1 MKQMLLNGLA
11 AATLTVLLGGCV
23 SLAPHYQQPAAPVQA
38 QFGNA
43 ATASDAGAAPSG
55 MPAWRAVFLD
65 AHLQQAITLALDN
78 NRDLR
83 VAVLQVEKDRAQYRI
98 QRAALLPSVDASG
111 SVNRA
116 RSSASASDT
125 GTAQVSETDTLQV
138 GISSWEL
145 DLFGRVR
152 SLKNEALQNWLASA
166 ENQRAARTSLVAEVA
181 TAWLSLA
188 ADQQALGLA
197 QQTHDSQQQTLQRT
211 QARHAQGLASGLDL
225 SQVEGSVEAARGA
238 VARLQTQVAQDR
250 DALQLLVGAP
260 LQDDLL
266 PSAQALDGSVALA
279 ALPADLSSTVL
290 LQRPDV
296 LAAEHTL
303 QAANADIGAARAA
316 FFPTLTLT
324 ANLGRSS
331 DALSSLFSAGSRTWS
346 FVPSIT
352 APIFHAGALKASLD
366 ASKIGKDIGVA
377 QYEKAIQQAF
387 SEVADALAA
396 RDHLAEQLAAQ
407 RALVAAGQ
415 RSYTLADARYRTG
428 LDGYLQALDAQRS
441 LYAAQQDLI
450 ALQQQEAANRV
461 TLFKVLGGGADAR

>member
-1 MKQMLLNGLA
+1 MKPMLLRALA
-11 AATLTVLLGGCV
+11 AATMTTVLGGCV
-23 SLAPHYQQPAAPVQA
+23 SMAPHYQRPEAPVPA

-43 ATASDAGAAPSG
+43 GTGEAEPALA
-55 MPAWRAVFLD
+55 MPAWRDVFLEPR
-65 AHLQQAITLALDN
+65 LQQVIALALQN

-83 VAVLQVEKDRAQYRI
+83 VAVLQVEKERAQYRI

-111 SVNRA
+111 SVT
-116 RSSASASDT
+116 RSRVSD
-125 GTAQVSETDTLQV
+125 ANSETGVTQLTESDAVQV

-145 DLFGRVR
+145 DLFGRIR

-181 TAWLSLA
+181 TAWLALA
-188 ADQQALGLA
+188 ADEQSLA
-197 QQTHDSQQQTLQRT
+197 FTQQTLDSQQQTLQRT
-211 QARHAQGLASGLDL
+211 EARHAQGLASGLDL
-225 SQVEGSVEAARGA
+225 SQVQTSVEAARGA
-238 VARLQTQVAQDR
+238 LAKLQTQQAQDR

-260 LQDDLL
+260 LDPALL
-266 PSAQALDGSVALA
+266 PTAQALDGSVALA
-279 ALPADLSSTVL
+279 PLPANLPSSVL

-296 LAAEHTL
+296 LSAEHAL

-316 FFPTLTLT
+316 FFPTLALT
-324 ANLGRSS
+324 ANYGHSS
-331 DALSSLFSAGSRTWS
+331 TALSTLFSAGTRGWS
-346 FVPSIT
+346 FAPSIT

-366 ASKIGKDIGVA
+366 ASKIGKDIGIA

-387 SEVADALAA
+387 SEVADALAT
-396 RDHLAEQLAAQ
+396 RDHLTAQLDAQ
-407 RALVAAGQ
+407 RALVADSQ

-428 LDGYLQALDAQRS
+428 LDGYLQSLDAQRS

-450 ALQQQEAANRV
+450 ALQQQEAGNRV